1 MRRRTEEKLAEQV
14 VRILDQAVGTGRD
27 FIKDKQ
33 AVLTEEAERATM
45 HRERKGETR

>member
-1 MRRRTEEKLAEQV
+1 MRLAEDKLAEQA
-14 VRILDQAVGTGRD
+14 VRGLDQGVGTGRD